1 MSKKSILYTFLG
13 ALAVFFLITAFAAA
27 VYYSRPSADSFAAT
41 VPLPPKWAPEATPP
55 TPAEP
60 IVLGDSTDDGIV
72 NSMDINALLARW
84 KTVDADY
91 DIASSGDKNLINGED
106 LTQIFKY
113 WHCQEL
119 LTDKDCPYKTD

>member
-1 MSKKSILYTFLG
+1 
-13 ALAVFFLITAFAAA
+13 
-27 VYYSRPSADSFAAT
+27 
-41 VPLPPKWAPEATPP
+41 
-55 TPAEP
+55 
-60 IVLGDSTDDGIV
+60 
-72 NSMDINALLARW
+72 MDINALLARW